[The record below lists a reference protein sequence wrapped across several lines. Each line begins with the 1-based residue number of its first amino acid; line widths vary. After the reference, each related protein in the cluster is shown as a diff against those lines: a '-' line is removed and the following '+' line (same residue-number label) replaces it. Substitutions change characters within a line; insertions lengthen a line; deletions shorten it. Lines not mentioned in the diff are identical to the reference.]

1 MTADPQNP
9 RGTRPFEGVRIL
21 DFTQVFAGP
30 LASYQLS
37 VLGAD
42 VIKVERP
49 GGEDMRGTP
58 RSADQIGAKTTPG
71 WIGINANKRNLCLD
85 LKHPSAIDIVK
96 RLVVDVDVVMENF
109 RPGVMDRL
117 GIGYDALKA
126 VNPRIIYCCVSGFG
140 REGPLKGE
148 PSYDGKIQAMSGI
161 MSVTGHEHMGPTR
174 AGFAVCDATAGLTA
188 AFGVASALYQRT
200 HTGEGQLVDVAMYDA
215 ALTIQAPGVADSTIA
230 GRKLKQYGNRAISGR
245 PTADLFPVKDG
256 NILLAVNS
264 EKQFVALMK
273 TIGREDV
280 LSDPRF
286 ADWSLRLKNE
296 DALKE
301 IIYEIF
307 ADADA
312 ATWEARL
319 VAGDVPCAQVQTIEE
334 AVNHPQLAVRDF
346 MQPIDV
352 DGEEKQIA
360 TTGFQLEHGNARLEN
375 GYAELGEHTDDVL
388 AEAGFSTA
396 DIQAFR
402 DTGAI

>member
-1 MTADPQNP
+1 MTNP
-9 RGTRPFEGVRIL
+9 RGTRPFDGVRVL

-30 LASYQLS
+30 LASYQLA

-58 RSADQIGAKTTPG
+58 RSADQVGRKTTPG

-85 LKHPSAIDIVK
+85 LKHASAIDIVK

-126 VNPRIIYCCVSGFG
+126 VNPKIIYCCVSGFG

-188 AFGVASALYQRT
+188 AFGVASALFQRS

-245 PTADLFPVKDG
+245 PTADLFPVKNG

-280 LSDPRF
+280 LDDPRF
-286 ADWSLRLKNE
+286 ADWSLRLQNE
-296 DALKE
+296 DALKA
-301 IIYEIF
+301 IINEVF
-307 ADADA
+307 AQADAP
-312 ATWEARL
+312 TWEARL

-334 AVNHPQLAVRDF
+334 AVNHPQLEHRDF
-346 MQPIDV
+346 MQDIEV
-352 DGEEKQIA
+352 EGKTAKIA
-360 TTGFQLEHGNARLEN
+360 TTGFKLEHGNARLDS
-375 GYAELGEHTDDVL
+375 GYAELGEHTDEVL
-388 AEAGFSTA
+388 AEAGFS
-396 DIQAFR
+396 R
-402 DTGAI
+402 DEIKDLRETGAI